1 MSMMWQLRHVRASYL
16 VVPVRATLLGGPGT
30 QNMLC
35 FQRYFRAAERPGSG
49 GGGFSTRRNMTQAPR
64 KRKRFDFIAFV
75 F

>member
-35 FQRYFRAAERPGSG
+35 FQIFQG
-49 GGGFSTRRNMTQAPR
+49 GGEARQRGWGLLDSSEHDASAAQEET
-64 KRKRFDFIAFV
+64 I
-75 F
+75 